1 MKKIILLA
9 SLLMCTVI
17 FSNDSVIKKSLVKI
31 YTSHQLY
38 NYGSPWQFGQSVNST
53 ATGFIIDGNKIVTN
67 AHAVLNS
74 RFLQIRKE
82 GDSKKYK
89 ANVKFVSE
97 DYDLALVEVEDKNFF
112 IGTSALKLG
121 ALPNIQDKVVV
132 YGYPLGGDKLSTTQG
147 IVSRMEHNS
156 YTLTSKRFLIG
167 QTDAAINGGNSGGP
181 VTNNGK
187 VVGVAFAGLT
197 MADNIG
203 YFIPVNILQNFLNDV
218 KDGTYDGP
226 PSLGIQWSE
235 LESVSHRRMLGLEN
249 DSKGIL
255 IKKIYKNSPFEGVL
269 QKDDVLLK
277 LDSKPIEYDG
287 TVEFRKN
294 EKTDF
299 SFINQQKNFGDNLTY
314 EIMRNKKKSTGS
326 VKLDSKDIVYTVVTD
341 VTIETP
347 PSYLVYGGL
356 LFEPLTSNYMTML
369 QDAYGRVLPVYEK
382 EESYKDY
389 KQLVVLVR
397 VLPYDV
403 NLGYSDAENLII
415 AKVNGEKYVDF
426 KDFARR
432 IKEAKTEFI
441 VFETDNEDEIVLDR
455 AEVEAQKED
464 LMRNYNISSEMSDDI
479 R

>member
-1 MKKIILLA
+1 MKKIVLFINLLI
-9 SLLMCTVI
+9 SITI
-17 FSNDSVIKKSLVKI
+17 FSNDSVIKRSLVKI

-38 NYGSPWQFGQSVNST
+38 NYASPWQFGQSLNST

-74 RFLQIRKE
+74 KFLQIRKE

-112 IGTSALKLG
+112 LGTNSLKLG
-121 ALPNIQDKVVV
+121 TLPNIQDRVVV

-156 YTLTSKRFLIG
+156 YTLTGRRFLIG

-197 MADNIG
+197 VADNIG
-203 YFIPVNILQNFLNDV
+203 YFIPVNILQNFLNDI

-226 PSLGIQWSE
+226 PGLGIRWSE
-235 LESVSHRRMLGLEN
+235 LESLSHRKMLGLEN

-255 IKKIYKNSPFEGVL
+255 IKQIYKNSPFEGIL
-269 QKDDVLLK
+269 QKNDVLLK
-277 LDSKPIEYDG
+277 LDNKPIEYDG

-299 SFINQQKNFGDNLTY
+299 SFINEQKNFGDNLTY
-314 EIMRNKKKSTGS
+314 EIMRNKKKQTGT
-326 VKLDSKDIVYTVVTD
+326 VKLNSKDIVFSVVTD

-347 PSYLVYGGL
+347 PSYLLYGGL
-356 LFEPLTSNYMTML
+356 LFEPLTTNYMTML
-369 QDAYGRVLPVYEK
+369 QETYGSMLPVYEK
-382 EESYKDY
+382 EEFYKDF

-397 VLPYDV
+397 VLPFDV
-403 NLGYSDAENLII
+403 NLGYSDVQNLVIV
-415 AKVNGEKYVDF
+415 KVNGEKYVDF

-432 IKEAKTEFI
+432 VKEAKTEFM
-441 VFETDNEDEIVLDR
+441 VFETDNGDEIVLDR
-455 AEVEAQKED
+455 AEVEAQKEE
-464 LMRNYNISSEMSDDI
+464 LMNNYNISSEMSSDI